1 MSNYKIYD
9 ELQAVIVGVFL
20 KHEGLVVNS
29 KLNKVLARVGIDR
42 VNRNESKC
50 IVDNIR
56 NDSYLN
62 DSKNKAVKGEV
73 LLEDLRDVE
82 DKQVFKGNDYNE
94 AISSYVV
101 PHADELS
108 RLREDRKTNRQTA
121 YPTILF
127 DELTGTMVNEL
138 KGIPLLDHKVYKYT
152 STEEEEEDFSVL
164 LSDFHVGIS
173 FQDLT
178 NESCFHVLKRRLN
191 QLLQETIKDISKRGI
206 SNVTQT
212 FVGDLI
218 EHVPMRN
225 LNQAFET
232 EFTMAE
238 QLAKGTRLLLDFLTE
253 LSTYEQGSLRS
264 GMIAGNH
271 DRVQG
276 NNNQKVYNDSVAYSV
291 LDSLLLL
298 TENGVL
304 EGIEII
310 DNSKG
315 VYGIKDTVCNLNI
328 LINQKDGL
336 KGKGKHIPK
345 FTSNNNNDLSIT
357 GHVHHFSVTQDDYNR
372 MHIVASS
379 PCGYN
384 NYAKELHL
392 SRTKPSQQLLFLSDK
407 NKDIDIKPVFL
418 D

>member
-1 MSNYKIYD
+1 MSNYKTVE

-20 KHEGLVVNS
+20 KDEGKVVTS
-29 KLNKVLARVGIDR
+29 KFNKVLASFGIDR
-42 VNRNESKC
+42 VNRNELKD

-56 NDSYLN
+56 KDTYLN
-62 DSKNKAVKGEV
+62 GLKNKAVKGEV

-82 DKQVFKGNDYNE
+82 DKQVFEGNDYHE
-94 AISSYVV
+94 EVSSYVV
-101 PHADELS
+101 AHEKELS
-108 RLREDRKTNRQTA
+108 RLRELRKINRQTA

-127 DELTGTMVNEL
+127 DELKRTMVNEL
-138 KGIPLLDHKVYKYT
+138 KGNKLLDHKVSKYT
-152 STEEEEEDFSVL
+152 STEEEEELVVL
-164 LSDFHVGIS
+164 LSDFHVGCA

-178 NESCFHVLKRRLN
+178 NEYNFDVLKRRLN

-206 SNVTQT
+206 SNVTVY

-218 EHVPMRN
+218 EHINMRDV
-225 LNQAFET
+225 NQAFDT

-238 QLAKGTRLLLDFLTE
+238 QVAKGTRLLIDFLTE
-253 LSTYEQGSLRS
+253 LSPYVWGNLRF

-276 NNNQKVYNDSVAYSV
+276 NKNQKVYNDSVAYIV

-298 TENGVL
+298 KENGVL

-310 DNSKG
+310 DNRKD
-315 VYGIKDTVCNLNI
+315 VYTIKDTVCNLNI
-328 LINQKDGL
+328 IINHGDGL

-345 FTSNNNNDLSIT
+345 FIENTHIDLLIT
-357 GHVHHFSVTQDDYNR
+357 GHVHHFSVTQEDYNR

-379 PCGYN
+379 PMGYN

-392 SRTKPSQQLLFLSDK
+392 SRTKPSQQLLFLNKK
-407 NKDIDIKPVFL
+407 NKDIDIKTVFL